1 MAIISAS
8 FNCYLRNKF
17 TLAKYSKW
25 GNNTQ
30 WVMFHLHSL
39 NFTIK
44 ISQLWRLVE
53 IAFEIFFFWI
63 TFSLEQY
70 GSIRHRYPLLYVNM
84 AQQPYLSCYVRYFYG
99 HLLFIH
105 QHISF
110 IRHFF
115 RGRILAEVS
124 SGQKTHHN
132 CCNLKHTM
140 KKTCNTT
147 SDALPTLSKKHAC
160 FMVPDNDFD
169 IKKCPI
175 LISLRLVDHVL
186 YTSNIYM

>member
-44 ISQLWRLVE
+44 ISKLWRLVE
-53 IAFEIFFFWI
+53 IAFEMFLFLWVYSTTS
-63 TFSLEQY
+63 TFSIY
-70 GSIRHRYPLLYVNM
+70 MNM
-84 AQQPYLSCYVRYFYG
+84 AQQLYLSCYVRYFYG

-105 QHISF
+105 QDISF
-110 IRHFF
+110 IRHFL

-132 CCNLKHTM
+132 RCNLKHTM
-140 KKTCNTT
+140 KKKLQHNRWRPPHPFEKTCLFYGTW
-147 SDALPTLSKKHAC
+147 
-160 FMVPDNDFD
+160 
-169 IKKCPI
+169 
-175 LISLRLVDHVL
+175 
-186 YTSNIYM
+186 

>member
-63 TFSLEQY
+63 IFSLEQF
-70 GSIRHRYPLLYVNM
+70 GSIRQQVPALYTWTWHNNSTFPATSVIFMDTCFSSTNTFR
-84 AQQPYLSCYVRYFYG
+84 SYVT
-99 HLLFIH
+99 
-105 QHISF
+105 
-110 IRHFF
+110 
-115 RGRILAEVS
+115 S
-124 SGQKTHHN
+124 SG
-132 CCNLKHTM
+132 
-140 KKTCNTT
+140 
-147 SDALPTLSKKHAC
+147 DAY
-160 FMVPDNDFD
+160 
-169 IKKCPI
+169 
-175 LISLRLVDHVL
+175 SLRYLPVKKR
-186 YTSNIYM
+186 TTTAAI

>member
-30 WVMFHLHSL
+30 WVVFHLHSL

-44 ISQLWRLVE
+44 ISKLWRLVE
-53 IAFEIFFFWI
+53 IAFEMFLFLWVYSTTS
-63 TFSLEQY
+63 TFS
-70 GSIRHRYPLLYVNM
+70 IYVNM
-84 AQQPYLSCYVRYFYG
+84 AQQLYLSCYVRYFYG

-105 QHISF
+105 QDISF

-132 CCNLKHTM
+132 RCNLKHTM
-140 KKTCNTT
+140 KKKPATQLVTP
-147 SDALPTLSKKHAC
+147 SPPFPKKHAC
-160 FMVPDNDFD
+160 FMVPDNDFEY
-169 IKKCPI
+169 K
-175 LISLRLVDHVL
+175 V
-186 YTSNIYM
+186 SNSD

>member
-1 MAIISAS
+1 MIKTERRSLSYQYFKHQLHASRKEVCKNAVKWPSSQQALIAIYVTNSLLQNIANGGIIHSES
-8 FNCYLRNKF
+8 
-17 TLAKYSKW
+17 
-25 GNNTQ
+25 
-30 WVMFHLHSL
+30 HLHSL

-44 ISQLWRLVE
+44 ISKLWRLVE
-53 IAFEIFFFWI
+53 IAFEMFLFLDYFQLRTIWVYS
-63 TFSLEQY
+63 TTSTC
-70 GSIRHRYPLLYVNM
+70 SIYVNM

-132 CCNLKHTM
+132 RCNLKHTM
-140 KKTCNTT
+140 KEKLQHN
-147 SDALPTLSKKHAC
+147 
-160 FMVPDNDFD
+160 
-169 IKKCPI
+169 
-175 LISLRLVDHVL
+175 
-186 YTSNIYM
+186 

>member
-1 MAIISAS
+1 
-8 FNCYLRNKF
+8 
-17 TLAKYSKW
+17 
-25 GNNTQ
+25 
-30 WVMFHLHSL
+30 
-39 NFTIK
+39 
-44 ISQLWRLVE
+44 
-53 IAFEIFFFWI
+53 
-63 TFSLEQY
+63 
-70 GSIRHRYPLLYVNM
+70 M
-84 AQQPYLSCYVRYFYG
+84 AQQLYLSCYVRYFNG

-105 QHISF
+105 QDISF

-140 KKTCNTT
+140 KKNCNTT

-186 YTSNIYM
+186 YTSNIRFISLANVTKEVEQCMSLCKIHHESNGMRYS

>member
-1 MAIISAS
+1 MSHVSSPFPQFYDKNLKIMTICR
-8 FNCYLRNKF
+8 NCVWN
-17 TLAKYSKW
+17 
-25 GNNTQ
+25 
-30 WVMFHLHSL
+30 V
-39 NFTIK
+39 
-44 ISQLWRLVE
+44 
-53 IAFEIFFFWI
+53 FFFWI
-63 TFSLEQY
+63 IFSLEQF

-140 KKTCNTT
+140 KKNCNTT

-169 IKKCPI
+169 IKKK
-175 LISLRLVDHVL
+175 V
-186 YTSNIYM
+186 SNSD

>member
-1 MAIISAS
+1 M
-8 FNCYLRNKF
+8 FLFLDFFQLR
-17 TLAKYSKW
+17 TI
-25 GNNTQ
+25 
-30 WVMFHLHSL
+30 WVYWTTS
-39 NFTIK
+39 
-44 ISQLWRLVE
+44 
-53 IAFEIFFFWI
+53 
-63 TFSLEQY
+63 TFS
-70 GSIRHRYPLLYVNM
+70 IYVNM

-140 KKTCNTT
+140 KKNCNTT